1 MRNGTS
7 FALAALFLLILAAAV
22 IQLGSAAR

>member
-7 FALAALFLLILAAAV
+7 LALAGLFLLILAAAV
-22 IQLGSAAR
+22 IQLGVSTR